1 MTPMQFLTPAGAV
14 AAFAGIVIV
23 GMLIRSLRKE
33 RLHFASERHA
43 GAIQGSTT
51 KTSGILFLGSSYS
64 PWSTACLQT
73 LVELGHHIVVGRY
86 EPLTKGVRRLV
97 REKLQAYGWRY
108 VLRKAA
114 YLRRSKTRI
123 TLRRMGV
130 PLSGFASL
138 PELCRAR
145 GLRMIRCTN
154 PNGAEF
160 IQQVQLLGVDLIVVA
175 GFPRILKRAL
185 IDVPRLGCIN
195 VHPSLLPR
203 YRGLEPCYWVLA
215 NQENTTSVTIHHVD
229 EGIDT
234 GDILLQGKLEIRPN
248 ETEITL
254 GQRVARVAGEL
265 LREAIPLLLA
275 GRAPRIRQD
284 HSAATY
290 YSFPGSSPKRVMA
303 AGSP

>member
-1 MTPMQFLTPAGAV
+1 MRKDL
-14 AAFAGIVIV
+14 
-23 GMLIRSLRKE
+23 LRS
-33 RLHFASERHA
+33 ASERQA
-43 GAIQGSTT
+43 EARQTNTT
-51 KTSGILFLGSSYS
+51 KPSWILFLGNSYN
-64 PWSTACLQT
+64 PWSIPCLQT

-86 EPLTKGVRRLV
+86 DPLIKGVWRLL
-97 REKLQAYGWRY
+97 RESLRSRGWSF

-203 YRGLEPCYWVLA
+203 YRGPEPCYWVLA

-234 GDILLQGKLEIRPN
+234 GDILLEGKLEIRPN

-275 GRAPRIRQD
+275 GRA
-284 HSAATY
+284 
-290 YSFPGSSPKRVMA
+290 
-303 AGSP
+303 